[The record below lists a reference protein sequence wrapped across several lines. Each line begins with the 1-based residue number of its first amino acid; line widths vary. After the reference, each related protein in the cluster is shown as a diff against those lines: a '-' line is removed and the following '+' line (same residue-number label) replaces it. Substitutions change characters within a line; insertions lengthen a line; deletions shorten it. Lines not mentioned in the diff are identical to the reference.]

1 MTGIVCGFFERGAE
15 VGNGSGGWRIQ
26 RRNQKEKKKS
36 EGERITLK
44 VVVDASGLER
54 AAGKNSSLWWW

>member
-1 MTGIVCGFFERGAE
+1 M
-15 VGNGSGGWRIQ
+15 GNGSGGWRIQ